1 MARWLACNPAFV
13 LWFLVSGLVCGALVV
28 LLLAMQVGGGGASI
42 ARAQGTTVSGAA
54 CGSVA
59 IAGAECVS
67 RPIILTARQ
76 REILAKKTALAQEF
90 RRVLAGKLP
99 MAAFQHAARQ
109 LARQFGWPAP
119 QFSVSPFSCTDTCP
133 PTSASLNVVQ
143 QPQTTNYYCGPAT
156 VAEILKEKGITHSQ
170 GYLAGSSFLNTSSV
184 TGTSWNP
191 HVVPNTLNTILNTT
205 FHVPLSGSGTGAS
218 TPITTSIFESDLT
231 ADISTGWPLAGNVYE
246 PKNGLHL
253 PGHRSNQD
261 IWHWIAIKGYIN
273 SGANTTYADSVYGAT
288 SVGWYQSVTSP
299 YYTISS
305 SDMATLANNMG
316 LVW

>member
-1 MARWLACNPAFV
+1 MARWLACNPGSFRGS
-13 LWFLVSGLVCGALVV
+13 WSLVWYAVALVV

-42 ARAQGTTVSGAA
+42 AHAQGTTTLGAA

-59 IAGAECVS
+59 TAGAECVS
-67 RPIILTARQ
+67 GPIILTAQQ

-99 MAAFQHAARQ
+99 MATFQHDARQ

-143 QPQTTNYYCGPAT
+143 QLQTTNYYCGPAT

-191 HVVPNTLNTILNTT
+191 HVVPTTLNTILNDNG
-205 FHVPLSGSGTGAS
+205 FYEPLSGVGTGGS
-218 TPITTSIFESDLT
+218 TISPSIYESDLT

-253 PGHRSNQD
+253 PGHPGNQD

-273 SGANTTYADSVYGAT
+273 SGANTTYADSVYDAT
-288 SVGWYQSVTSP
+288 TVSWYQSVTSP

-305 SDMATLANNMG
+305 SDMATLVNNMG